1 MQSERKTKEI
11 FFVDEH
17 MKYLLEALQ
26 CDKKL
31 IQKRMLKCAFWA
43 LTQSEYKIK
52 MNAED
57 TDKLVKMLDE
67 FVSSDD
73 KSIASTAREIYKI
86 I

>member
-1 MQSERKTKEI
+1 
-11 FFVDEH
+11 
-17 MKYLLEALQ
+17 
-26 CDKKL
+26 
-31 IQKRMLKCAFWA
+31 MLKCAFWA